1 MRALHLT
8 ADLYRCRC
16 DSGWL
21 TEAERLGTWCVQAV
35 RAVGWPV
42 VGQWFHGF
50 APTDRAP
57 GGVMVTVLTADAQ
70 LCLRTWLAQQGV
82 TIDVQAS
89 KASTDRAAQA
99 RALMDAL
106 VARLAPEW
114 TEQRSLDR
122 GDDE

>member
-1 MRALHLT
+1 
-8 ADLYRCRC
+8 
-16 DSGWL
+16 
-21 TEAERLGTWCVQAV
+21 
-35 RAVGWPV
+35 
-42 VGQWFHGF
+42 
-50 APTDRAP
+50 
-57 GGVMVTVLTADAQ
+57 MVTVLTADAQ